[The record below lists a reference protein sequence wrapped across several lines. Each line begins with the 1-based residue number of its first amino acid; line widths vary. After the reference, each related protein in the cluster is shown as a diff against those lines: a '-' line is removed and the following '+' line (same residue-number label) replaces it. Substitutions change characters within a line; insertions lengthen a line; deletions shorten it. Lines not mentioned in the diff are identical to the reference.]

1 VLRNLALMPYT
12 ATNFKPR
19 VPRKTY
25 NPNFVKQYNNI
36 NSPIQEPNQTIQQE
50 NENTQ
55 IQENS

>member
-1 VLRNLALMPYT
+1 MPYT